1 MKRIT
6 AVFPTRAEAEATF
19 ESLRSLNLAQEAVRI
34 QADSS
39 YQVNPSADDSRSSD
53 SNSDSLAVQAIP
65 IIGGLGGL
73 GVGTG
78 NSMGSGPTS
87 AYAVAALSGMSATP
101 SDSSTRTDNTDRSVS
116 DSSSTLEEDE
126 ETQYYSNAIAQGHAV
141 LSVDLESDEHEAFV
155 RQVISQ
161 NQGHPFIGTPV

>member
-19 ESLRSLNLAQEAVRI
+19 ESLKSLNLAQGAVRI

-39 YQVNPSADDSRSSD
+39 YQVNPSADDSRSSGP
-53 SNSDSLAVQAIP
+53 NSDSLAVQAIP

-87 AYAVAALSGMSATP
+87 AYAVAALSEMSATP
-101 SDSSTRTDNTDRSVS
+101 SDSSTRTDTDRSVS
-116 DSSSTLEEDE
+116 NSSSTLEEDE
-126 ETQYYSNAIAQGHAV
+126 ETQYYSSAIAQGHAV